1 MENCY
6 TKLRELIEEVVL
18 PDIED
23 HIDSIFATIAKDKV
37 TDDAKNTELQNMHD
51 LRDEFKTILEEIQ
64 NKELDKDEC
73 KEIYDDI
80 MDMISSEEE

>member
-6 TKLRELIEEVVL
+6 KKLKELIEEVVL

-23 HIDSIFATIAKDKV
+23 HIDSIFETIAKDKV
-37 TDDAKNTELQNMHD
+37 TDDAKNTELQNMHE
-51 LRDEFKTILEEIQ
+51 LKDEFKTILEEIE

-73 KEIYDDI
+73 EDIYKDI
-80 MDMISSEEE
+80 MDMISSKEE